1 MKLGDLMN
9 LLHDMMTYN
18 KQFVAEKKYEK
29 YYTNK
34 YPDKRMVILT
44 CMDTRLTVLL
54 PKALNLKNGDVKI
67 VKNAGALVTHPFGS
81 VMRSLLVSVYELQ
94 ADEIFVIGHHDCGM
108 GGFRA
113 EGMIDKMK
121 SRGIKEETLETLEY
135 AGIEFK
141 EWLKGFN
148 NVTESVSH
156 SVDVIKNHPLLP
168 VNIPV
173 HGLVIDPTTGKLDIV
188 MDGYLHETH
197 L

>member
-1 MKLGDLMN
+1 MN
-9 LLHDMMTYN
+9 LLTEMVTYN
-18 KQFVAEKKYEK
+18 KMFVAEKKYEK
-29 YYTNK
+29 YFTNK
-34 YPDKRMVILT
+34 YPNKRMVILT

-81 VMRSLLVSVYELQ
+81 IMRSILVSIYELQ
-94 ADEIFVIGHHDCGM
+94 ADEVFVIGHHDCGM

-113 EGMIDKMK
+113 EGMLEKMK
-121 SRGIKEETLETLEY
+121 NRGIENETLETLKY

-141 EWLKGFN
+141 EWLKGFD

-156 SVDVIKNHPLLP
+156 SVNVVKNHPLLP
-168 VNIPV
+168 ENVPV

-188 MDGYLHETH
+188 IDGYNN
-197 L
+197 